1 MASVTKTITETIGE
15 IQKTTSLYFTSFE
28 DFMEYERDV
37 NFADSGATTSV
48 SIVVEEPRVEAAQAP
63 LTKLEVGKKYRIT
76 KELHGHGF
84 DVGDVVVVTGYDY
97 GDGEYKVE
105 LLDGSDYWYIK
116 PDEV

>member
-1 MASVTKTITETIGE
+1 MASVTKTITEGVE
-15 IQKTTSLYFTSFE
+15 GQKTISLYFASFE
-28 DFMEYERDV
+28 DFMEYERVV
-37 NFADSGATTSV
+37 NEMSEVGDASLSISNITATK
-48 SIVVEEPRVEAAQAP
+48 AP
-63 LTKLEVGKKYRIT
+63 LTKLEVGKQYRIT

-116 PDEV
+116 PDEVEEI